1 MRGDLIV
8 LKFGGSV
15 LRSPATL
22 PRAVHEIH
30 RWRRD
35 GVRVVA
41 VVSALAGRTDAL
53 LAECRSASESLSP
66 HATAARV
73 ALGEL
78 ESSALLGQQ
87 LDAAGIPAA
96 VVVPA
101 AIGLVATG
109 DALDADPQEVDVER
123 LDRLLAEHGVVIVPG
138 FVAIDRSGRTVLLG
152 RGGSDLSALFLAH
165 ALRARCRL
173 VKDVDGLYEH
183 DPSRPGPSPRR
194 FERATWD
201 DALETDGSIVQHKA
215 IAFAKRRGLAF
226 ELGRIGGVAP
236 TIVGGVERVSNA
248 RADEPRRTTVAL
260 LGRGTVGRGVLD
272 ALAAHPECFALLGVA
287 SRESRPDARALASSG
302 ADVVVEC
309 IGGTDEAR
317 ALILAALSSGSHVV
331 TANKAVLAAHGE
343 ELAAAAHAVG
353 RELLSSAAVGGSA
366 PVLERLRGGVR
377 GGRVLH
383 RLTGVLNGTT
393 NFVLEALATGM
404 ELDLA
409 LEAARRRGLAERD
422 ASRDLEGHDAADKL
436 AVLAAHAGFG
446 GLAREDIA
454 TSSDSDG
461 WASRSAKSGG
471 RDHEAP
477 RRRQVAR
484 LDRRNGIARAAVA
497 IEALAADHP
506 LHELSAEW
514 NAVILEWEDG
524 GVEVVRGRG
533 AGGRPTAVA
542 VLGDLFEIQMS
553 EIHGRSAS
561 LDRAPAPLVLVSKVT
576 DGAVP

>member
-1 MRGDLIV
+1 MLGDLIV

-53 LAECRSASESLSP
+53 LAECHSASESLSP

-73 ALGEL
+73 ALGEF
-78 ESSALLGQQ
+78 ESSALLGLQ

-96 VVVPA
+96 VALPA
-101 AIGLVATG
+101 ALGLVASG

-123 LDRLLAEHGVVIVPG
+123 LSGLLAEHGVVVVPG
-138 FVAIDRSGRTVLLG
+138 FVAVDRSGRAVLLG

-165 ALRARCRL
+165 ALGARCRL

-183 DPSRPGPSPRR
+183 DPSRPGPRPRR

-201 DALETDGSIVQHKA
+201 DALATDGSIVQHKA
-215 IAFAKRRGLAF
+215 IAFAKRRSLVF

-236 TIVGGVERVSNA
+236 TIVGGVERAFST
-248 RADEPRRTTVAL
+248 RADGLRRSTVTL

-272 ALAAHPECFALLGVA
+272 ALAAHPECFELLGVA
-287 SRESRPDARALASSG
+287 TRSSHPDARTLASSG
-302 ADVVVEC
+302 ADVVIEC
-309 IGGTDEAR
+309 IGGIDEAR
-317 ALILAALSSGSHVV
+317 ALILAALSCGSHVV
-331 TANKAVLAAHGE
+331 TANKAVLAAHGA
-343 ELAAAAHAVG
+343 ELAAAARTVG
-353 RELLSSAAVGGSA
+353 RELLVSASVGGSA
-366 PVLERLRGGVR
+366 PVLERLRRGVR
-377 GGRVLH
+377 EGRVLH

-393 NFVLEALATGM
+393 NFVLEALATGT
-404 ELDLA
+404 ELDQA

-422 ASRDLEGHDAADKL
+422 AARDLEGHDAADKL

-446 GLAREDIA
+446 DLARGDIT
-454 TSSDSDG
+454 TSSDWDG
-461 WASRSAKSGG
+461 WAPRSARPGTRG
-471 RDHEAP
+471 DEAP
-477 RRRQVAR
+477 RRRQLAR
-484 LDRRNGIARAAVA
+484 LERRDGITHAAVA

-506 LHELSAEW
+506 LHQVPAEW
-514 NAVILEWEDG
+514 NAVVLEWEDG

-542 VLGDLFEIQMS
+542 VLGDLFEIQR
-553 EIHGRSAS
+553 RSAS
-561 LDRAPAPLVLVSKVT
+561 LDRAPAPRILVSKVT
-576 DGAVP
+576 DGVVV